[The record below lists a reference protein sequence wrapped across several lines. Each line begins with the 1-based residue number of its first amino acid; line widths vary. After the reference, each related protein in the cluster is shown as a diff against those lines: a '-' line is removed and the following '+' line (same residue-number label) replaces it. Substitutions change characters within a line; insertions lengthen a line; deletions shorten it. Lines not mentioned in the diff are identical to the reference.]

1 MRIGIITRYFHN
13 QNYGGLLQ
21 AYALCKYINTHFPE
35 YNAEQIAFNSY
46 PGIIKKL
53 RELCFAPLDRKVLF
67 AKESIHLVLDI
78 LKTKLHGNIVYP
90 YTSKRTAAFAEFEKN
105 IPHSAKVYTGCNI
118 TDTLSEYDIFIT
130 GSDQVWNPLWYY
142 SEYFLDFVPLGT
154 PKISY
159 AASIS
164 QAALNPKQRQL
175 FKESLR
181 SYTAISV
188 REKDAAALLE
198 NLSDIPVEWVLDPTL
213 LLTKHEWDEI
223 CSPNVISK
231 PYIFCYFLGEDM
243 TARNLAKQF
252 ADKHKLPLAT
262 IPYLQ
267 GKYRACDKNFGDIC
281 LSDISP
287 NQFISLIKNAEY
299 IFTDSFHAT
308 VFSHIFEK
316 EYFVFERHGKQGM
329 SSRLYSLL
337 TIFNK
342 IERFCDNN
350 NKASLSYIESL
361 PVLDYS
367 KKPQELEHMK
377 QISFDFISKSLKG
390 KEV

>member
-1 MRIGIITRYFHN
+1 MDPFTV
-13 QNYGGLLQ
+13 
-21 AYALCKYINTHFPE
+21 KPVK
-35 YNAEQIAFNSY
+35 SY
-46 PGIIKKL
+46 
-53 RELCFAPLDRKVLF
+53 
-67 AKESIHLVLDI
+67 
-78 LKTKLHGNIVYP
+78 T
-90 YTSKRTAAFAEFEKN
+90 
-105 IPHSAKVYTGCNI
+105 
-118 TDTLSEYDIFIT
+118 
-130 GSDQVWNPLWYY
+130 
-142 SEYFLDFVPLGT
+142 
-154 PKISY
+154 
-159 AASIS
+159 

-223 CSPNVISK
+223 CSPNVINK

-252 ADKHKLPLAT
+252 ADKHKLPLAA

-377 QISFDFISKSLKG
+377 QISFDFISKSLKS

>member
-21 AYALCKYINTHFPE
+21 AYALCQYINTHSPG
-35 YNAEQIAFNSY
+35 YNAEQISFNSY

-53 RELCFAPLDRKVLF
+53 RELCFASFDRKKLF
-67 AKESIHLVLDI
+67 AKESIRLVSDVLN
-78 LKTKLHGNIVYP
+78 TKCNRKAVYP
-90 YTSKRTAAFAEFEKN
+90 YTSKRAVLFAGFENN
-105 IPHSAKVYTGCNI
+105 IPHSTKIYTGSNI
-118 TDTLSEYDIFIT
+118 TDSLSEYDIFIT

-142 SEYFLDFVPLGT
+142 SEYFLDFVPFGT

-164 QAALNPKQRQL
+164 QSVLNKKQQQM

-213 LLTKHEWDEI
+213 LLTKQEWNEI
-223 CSPNVISK
+223 CSPNVINR
-231 PYIFCYFLGEDM
+231 PYIFCYFLGED
-243 TARNLAKQF
+243 TAARNIARQF

-267 GKYRACDKNFGDIC
+267 GTYRACDKNFGDIC
-281 LSDISP
+281 LADISP

-316 EYFVFERHGKQGM
+316 EFYVFERCGRQGM

-342 IERFCDNN
+342 MERFCDSS
-350 NKASLSYIESL
+350 NKASLPYIESL

-377 QISFDFISKSLKG
+377 HISFDFISKALNN